1 MIKTTRIKHT
11 QAPLVVIDDLSPQ
24 CNGVKQTFTL
34 QKAVPEYA
42 PHCLIFNGQLY
53 ENTSYHEW
61 YTLSADR
68 KKVTTNFQKAPTPGP
83 HKNLIFMVG
92 ATGGVN
98 LALELIN
105 EPSFET
111 YVRSI
116 VREELNNG
124 N

>member
-11 QAPLVVIDDLSPQ
+11 QAPLVVIDDLSSQ
-24 CNGVKQTFTL
+24 CNGVKQTFIL

-61 YTLSADR
+61 YSLSADR
-68 KKVTTNFQKAPTPGP
+68 KKVTTNFMKAPTPGP

-92 ATGGVN
+92 ATGGADLVDDP
-98 LALELIN
+98 ALEARIR
-105 EPSFET
+105 E
-111 YVRSI
+111 I
-116 VREELNNG
+116 VREEIG
-124 N
+124 NANQEVL